1 MSTEEL
7 KVVLRRSSE
16 YSGFGFS
23 LLGTTGPP
31 HVIYDIVENSPAA
44 DCGVVEAGDVI
55 LKVNGTDVH
64 RYTTKEVLKC
74 LRLSEDLVTLELKRD
89 PKLKARIKEQL
100 ANTKSPHY
108 IDIETTNN
116 YDYHHSRTSS
126 PHHQQ
131 HHEAA
136 NKLHYDTTHNYTTIQ
151 QQQQQSPTSSSPAA
165 TRYKSTISATA
176 TTNLPQRQPSS
187 TTSNHS
193 RSSSASSAK
202 IQLVEGLAGGGGG
215 GGSGAGTGTSTTA
228 TSPTSR
234 PSRIPQALKCPT
246 QKSQQSP
253 QHKRPRPSQIPTK
266 ASLAAAAAAATTTI
280 ATTNTTNGTS
290 FMVGSNNLQHSFSY
304 SGNTT
309 RQGKSSSSSS
319 YAAED
324 RDPEPN
330 SAPPQPAKAPRFEAY
345 MMTGDL
351 ILNLSRTPQ
360 NSNLLPV
367 QAKKVDSLR
376 DSPNRAAVARANGAL
391 APKASGESSP
401 TSSSS
406 QESPTHSTDSA
417 ELQNKAKS
425 RLRKQ
430 QQQAQAQ
437 KEREQEQQQ
446 QQYQR
451 DSINNSYN
459 NRKDS
464 LTNDTLLLC
473 EELEKDEEN
482 MGDEDYDEEGDV
494 HRNLPPQQQ
503 AHHKTKHHHY
513 MQKHKQQCYQQ
524 QTRQQQ
530 QQNKSYEYYQ
540 NEDEEPDEDYE
551 RYAAEDEENEED
563 QTNYDITNLETYNSG
578 GLGAGG
584 QADDEASDR
593 QCLMQYGDDDDDE
606 QHEDEEYSNS
616 VASASAKQRLKALK
630 KQKAALR
637 YKQQR
642 NSQDN
647 VDCARHQRSSA
658 SSTSST
664 TVGNTGA
671 GAGNNTSQDETSFS
685 VPTSPI
691 SLSTPL
697 IDKETA
703 NSVPTS
709 PEPSNLAGGSGVV
722 CGADSSG
729 VVRRHNGQIV
739 RKCDSAGFRT
749 SKSEDHLQQIQREG
763 MGAVIPIDIDEDVNS
778 SLNTLLDTRQDSEDS
793 QASDRD
799 RIVWTYNAPLQPHQL
814 AALQQQQQQ
823 QQQQQ
828 YSTNYGSNNSHN
840 HSHSSSISSSP
851 HHSAGSPASPTSV
864 SSSVMS
870 SSGSKG
876 ALGGMIL
883 SDPSDS
889 DSTILVSDAA
899 VQRQQQQQ
907 QQRHHQQQQKS
918 SEHKVVIQV
927 RGADNATNSHNS
939 HNNNGS
945 SMRSLGSDYKNSE
958 DELATLAEDAAG
970 PMYQQTTSPN
980 SNSGTLGDGRESS
993 PPVSDDGSDVESL
1006 HSYHYSPKAVD
1017 MPSAIRLAK
1026 RLYTLDGFKK
1036 SDVSRHLSKN
1046 NDFNRAVADEYLK
1059 YFSFETKSLDQSL
1072 REFLQQFSLSG
1083 ETQERERVLVHFS
1096 KRYLDCNPGTFNSQD
1111 AVHTLTCA
1119 IMLLNTD
1126 LHGQNIGRKMTCNE
1140 FIENLAELNDGENF
1154 PKDVLKSLYQA
1165 IKSQPL
1171 EWALDEDPVDLQKL
1185 QGDNKSLQQNTG
1197 QLGQNPFL
1205 DIPEAANAVEYKKG
1219 YVMRK
1224 CCYDV
1229 NYKKTP
1235 FGKRS
1240 WKMFYCTLRDL
1251 VLYLHKDEHGFRKS
1265 QMSDN
1270 LHNAIR
1276 IHHALATKATDYTKK
1291 QHVFRL
1297 QTADQAEYLF
1307 QTSDS
1312 KELQSWVETINFVC
1326 AAYSAPPLE
1335 GGVGS
1340 QKRFQRPLLPSS
1352 HTKLLLVSV
1361 GKRISINIKSL

>member
-126 PHHQQ
+126 PHHHHQQQ

-176 TTNLPQRQPSS
+176 TNLPQRQSS
-187 TTSNHS
+187 NTTSNHS
-193 RSSSASSAK
+193 RSSSVSSAK
-202 IQLVEGLAGGGGG
+202 IQLVEGLAGGGGGGG

-246 QKSQQSP
+246 QKTQQSP

-266 ASLAAAAAAATTTI
+266 ASLAAAAAAAAATTTT

-319 YAAED
+319 YAAEE

-430 QQQAQAQ
+430 QQAQAQ
-437 KEREQEQQQ
+437 KEREQEQQQQQ

-473 EELEKDEEN
+473 EELEKDEED

-503 AHHKTKHHHY
+503 THHKTKHHHY

-593 QCLMQYGDDDDDE
+593 QCLMQYGDDDDEE

-828 YSTNYGSNNSHN
+828 
-840 HSHSSSISSSP
+840 
-851 HHSAGSPASPTSV
+851 
-864 SSSVMS
+864 
-870 SSGSKG
+870 
-876 ALGGMIL
+876 
-883 SDPSDS
+883 
-889 DSTILVSDAA
+889 
-899 VQRQQQQQ
+899 
-907 QQRHHQQQQKS
+907 
-918 SEHKVVIQV
+918 
-927 RGADNATNSHNS
+927 
-939 HNNNGS
+939 
-945 SMRSLGSDYKNSE
+945 
-958 DELATLAEDAAG
+958 
-970 PMYQQTTSPN
+970 
-980 SNSGTLGDGRESS
+980 
-993 PPVSDDGSDVESL
+993 
-1006 HSYHYSPKAVD
+1006 
-1017 MPSAIRLAK
+1017 
-1026 RLYTLDGFKK
+1026 
-1036 SDVSRHLSKN
+1036 
-1046 NDFNRAVADEYLK
+1046 
-1059 YFSFETKSLDQSL
+1059 
-1072 REFLQQFSLSG
+1072 
-1083 ETQERERVLVHFS
+1083 
-1096 KRYLDCNPGTFNSQD
+1096 
-1111 AVHTLTCA
+1111 
-1119 IMLLNTD
+1119 
-1126 LHGQNIGRKMTCNE
+1126 
-1140 FIENLAELNDGENF
+1140 
-1154 PKDVLKSLYQA
+1154 
-1165 IKSQPL
+1165 
-1171 EWALDEDPVDLQKL
+1171 
-1185 QGDNKSLQQNTG
+1185 
-1197 QLGQNPFL
+1197 
-1205 DIPEAANAVEYKKG
+1205 
-1219 YVMRK
+1219 
-1224 CCYDV
+1224 
-1229 NYKKTP
+1229 
-1235 FGKRS
+1235 
-1240 WKMFYCTLRDL
+1240 
-1251 VLYLHKDEHGFRKS
+1251 
-1265 QMSDN
+1265 
-1270 LHNAIR
+1270 
-1276 IHHALATKATDYTKK
+1276 
-1291 QHVFRL
+1291 
-1297 QTADQAEYLF
+1297 
-1307 QTSDS
+1307 
-1312 KELQSWVETINFVC
+1312 
-1326 AAYSAPPLE
+1326 
-1335 GGVGS
+1335 
-1340 QKRFQRPLLPSS
+1340 
-1352 HTKLLLVSV
+1352 
-1361 GKRISINIKSL
+1361 